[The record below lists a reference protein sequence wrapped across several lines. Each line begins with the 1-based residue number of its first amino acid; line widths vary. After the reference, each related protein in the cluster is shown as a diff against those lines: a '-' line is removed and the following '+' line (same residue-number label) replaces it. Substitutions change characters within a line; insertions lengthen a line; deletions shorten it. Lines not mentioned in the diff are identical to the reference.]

1 MSLLLRTALA
11 GSFSG
16 VRLWHVLLFLPWFIL
31 LAWTAAESW
40 FLCDDAFVS
49 FRYARNLL
57 EGHGLVF
64 NRGEYVEGYS
74 NFLWTLELAALW
86 GVFGLRP
93 EHAAPWLS
101 AACTAATLAAILWWM
116 RRLPEL
122 KQRKLTAWMALG
134 LLCSSATFAV
144 WTSGG
149 GLETRQFTLFVV
161 LAVVC
166 LSLYR
171 SSRRGL
177 TAASLSLAAAA
188 LTRPEGLLIAAC
200 CFAWFAAQRMA
211 DAGKLRLDWPG
222 LLRLA
227 LPFAVLVGAHFLFRY
242 AYYGEWLP
250 NTYYAKHIRPW
261 YEMGFVY
268 LWMAALETGLYLL
281 LPLAWAGMRARWRE
295 SRDGIYA
302 LPLLLAGTHM
312 AYVARI
318 GGDHFEYRPLDFY
331 WPLLAPAAA
340 SGVAHMGAGIA
351 EGARRFAAPLAAMGA
366 RTWALILFLPVLF
379 YCSAVQGIL
388 LAEGNKV
395 RERIVK
401 MRIELDAENMGFLAA
416 VPGMPML
423 AAISNSLRQQAVA
436 QFTGISH
443 AEHREYA
450 KFLLPRFTP
459 YQGMKRGII
468 PEDAVTLNSARILAY
483 YVDNLT
489 FIDKH
494 GIIDAAI
501 ARMPVTTPNHERQN
515 SHDRWPTAEYI
526 EQRGVNFTLHPAAL
540 SAEDALS
547 QAQYA
552 IEAGP
557 GLWMPFDSPD
567 QSWVLERFS
576 GRDLRMRPNFSNDS
590 PHAELIF
597 TAQGGIL
604 VGERFLWRFEDGF
617 DGWRLEGDAVTN
629 HAEHEEY
636 NGQQSIHGNI
646 GSGFL
651 TSFHPDKGDGAV
663 GSALSP
669 EFRAAAGQHLVFLIA
684 GGKGEG
690 VGARLLADGKEV
702 AVWRGENTERFA
714 PVVHNLEAV
723 AGKRLQIELFDRE
736 RGGWGHIMLDHALL
750 MRLQEDGRT

>member
-1 MSLLLRTALA
+1 MRYRLDIGAGGEAAPARRVISSVCRASVTARLLLGGGGGGGLRTVLA

-16 VRLWHVLLFLPWFIL
+16 VRLWHVLLFLPWPAL
-31 LAWTAAESW
+31 LAWAAAESW

-64 NRGEYVEGYS
+64 NVGERVEGYT

-101 AACTAATLAAILWWM
+101 AACTAATAAAMLWWIA
-116 RRLPEL
+116 RLPEL

-161 LAVVC
+161 LAAVC

-200 CFAWFAAQRMA
+200 CFAWFIAQRMA

-242 AYYGEWLP
+242 GYYGEWLP

-261 YEMGFVY
+261 YEMGFIY

-302 LPLLLAGTHM
+302 LPLLLVGAHM

-318 GGDHFEYRPLDFY
+318 GGDHFAYRPLDFY

-340 SGVAHMGAGIA
+340 VGIVYLGSLIA

-379 YCSAVQGIL
+379 YCGAMQGIL
-388 LAEGNKV
+388 LVEGKKIRGRIPGV
-395 RERIVK
+395 RIK
-401 MRIELDAENMGFLAA
+401 LDAENMGTLWA
-416 VPGMPML
+416 VPGIPML
-423 AAISNSLRQQAVA
+423 AAISNNLRKQAGLQLNGA
-436 QFTGISH
+436 PRAHHHEF
-443 AEHREYA
+443 AESRLRE
-450 KFLLPRFTP
+450 FTP
-459 YQGMKRGII
+459 YRDMERGII
-468 PEDAVTLNSARILAY
+468 PEDAVAMHSTRIPAY
-483 YVDNLT
+483 YLADLT
-489 FIDKH
+489 VIDPS
-494 GIIDAAI
+494 GMLDATI
-501 ARMPVTTPNHERQN
+501 ARMPVTTPNHKRQN

-552 IEAGP
+552 IKVGS
-557 GLWMPFDSPD
+557 GLWLPFDSPD
-567 QSWVLERFS
+567 RRWALERFS
-576 GRDLRMRPNFSNDS
+576 GRDLHIRSSFSNDGS
-590 PHAELIF
+590 PANR
-597 TAQGGIL
+597 TAAPQGG
-604 VGERFLWRFEDGF
+604 FLAASGSS
-617 DGWRLEGDAVTN
+617 GVSKTVSTAV
-629 HAEHEEY
+629 A
-636 NGQQSIHGNI
+636 
-646 GSGFL
+646 
-651 TSFHPDKGDGAV
+651 
-663 GSALSP
+663 
-669 EFRAAAGQHLVFLIA
+669 
-684 GGKGEG
+684 
-690 VGARLLADGKEV
+690 GKEV
-702 AVWRGENTERFA
+702 AVGRGENTERGA
-714 PVVHNLEAV
+714 PVVHNP
-723 AGKRLQIELFDRE
+723 
-736 RGGWGHIMLDHALL
+736 
-750 MRLQEDGRT
+750 

>member
-1 MSLLLRTALA
+1 MA

-16 VRLWHVLLFLPWFIL
+16 VRLWHVLLFLPWPAL
-31 LAWTAAESW
+31 LAWAAAESW
-40 FLCDDAFVS
+40 FLCDDAFAS

-64 NRGEYVEGYS
+64 NRGEYVEGYT

-86 GVFGLRP
+86 GMFGLRP

-101 AACTAATLAAILWWM
+101 AACTAATLAAVLWWIV
-116 RRLPEL
+116 RLPEL

-161 LAVVC
+161 LAAVC

-188 LTRPEGLLIAAC
+188 LTRPEGLPIAAC
-200 CFAWFAAQRMA
+200 CFAWFIAQRMA

-268 LWMAALETGLYLL
+268 LWAAAMETGLYLL

-302 LPLLLAGTHM
+302 LPLLLVGAHM
-312 AYVARI
+312 TYAARI
-318 GGDHFEYRPLDFY
+318 GGDHFAYRPLDFY
-331 WPLLAPAAA
+331 WPLLAPPAA
-340 SGVAHMGAGIA
+340 AGIA
-351 EGARRFAAPLAAMGA
+351 HLGSRIVEGARPLAAPLAAMGA
-366 RTWALILFLPVLF
+366 RAWALILFLPVLF

-388 LAEGNKV
+388 LVEGN
-395 RERIVK
+395 RIQERIRK
-401 MRIELDAENMGFLAA
+401 LYIELNEENMGLLWA
-416 VPGMPML
+416 VPGIPML
-423 AAISNSLRQQAVA
+423 AAISNSLREPAIA
-436 QFTGISH
+436 QLSGASH

-450 KFLLPRFTP
+450 KSQLRAFTP
-459 YQGMKRGII
+459 YREMERGIV
-468 PEDAVTLNSARILAY
+468 PEDALAMDSCRILAY
-483 YVDNLT
+483 YVADLT
-489 FIDKH
+489 VIDPF
-494 GIIDAAI
+494 GLLDAAI
-501 ARMPVTTPNHERQN
+501 ARMPVTTPNHKRQN

-526 EQRGVNFTLHPAAL
+526 EQRGVNFTPHPAAL
-540 SAEDALS
+540 SAEDALT

-552 IEAGP
+552 IKVGS
-557 GLWMPFDSPD
+557 GLWLPFDSPD
-567 QSWVLERFS
+567 RRWALERFS
-576 GRDLRMRPNFSNDS
+576 GRDLHIRSSFSNDGS
-590 PHAELIF
+590 PTNR
-597 TAQGGIL
+597 TA
-604 VGERFLWRFEDGF
+604 
-617 DGWRLEGDAVTN
+617 
-629 HAEHEEY
+629 
-636 NGQQSIHGNI
+636 
-646 GSGFL
+646 
-651 TSFHPDKGDGAV
+651 
-663 GSALSP
+663 
-669 EFRAAAGQHLVFLIA
+669 
-684 GGKGEG
+684 
-690 VGARLLADGKEV
+690 
-702 AVWRGENTERFA
+702 A
-714 PVVHNLEAV
+714 P
-723 AGKRLQIELFDRE
+723 
-736 RGGWGHIMLDHALL
+736 
-750 MRLQEDGRT
+750 